1 MTYEELIHDTEYKE
15 LASLSHNEIKNF
27 IVNEITENQQWAR
40 AANLYQLTGIL
51 AFMLGT
57 FKAFMPYF
65 VHRQAYGLLWLLAGI
80 VFTFTILI
88 VFHEL
93 IHALAYWAMGA
104 RHLFFGCQPK
114 KFMFYVQADKAVVGY
129 RQFKIIALAPTVFIS
144 FLSLL
149 GMIIFYHQP
158 AFYFFISIF
167 GLHSLFAAGD
177 FGLLCFFQNRPE
189 LEIVT
194 FDVKEEGKTYFYGKE
209 KRKNIA
215 V

>member
-1 MTYEELIHDTEYKE
+1 MTYEELIKDTEYKE
-15 LASLSHNEIKNF
+15 IASLSHKEIKNF

-40 AANLYQLTGIL
+40 AANSYQLAGSL

-65 VHRQAYGLLWLLAGI
+65 IHQQAEGLLWLVAGI
-80 VFTFTILI
+80 VFSFTILI

-93 IHALAYWAMGA
+93 VHALAYLAIGA

-114 KFMFYVQADKAVVGY
+114 KFMFYVQADKAVVDY
-129 RQFKIIALAPTVFIS
+129 RQFKIIALSPTVLIS
-144 FLSLL
+144 FLSLI
-149 GMIIFYHQP
+149 GMIFFYQQP
-158 AFYFFISIF
+158 AFYFFISVF

-209 KRKNIA
+209 KRKN
-215 V
+215 VSL